1 MPIYLAHGA
10 SGKADSMAAY
20 VNGLRSRGLD
30 AHPITLPVGKAEKAV
45 PVYRRQVERPPESVI
60 GGQSYGG
67 RVASLL
73 AAEEQV
79 RGLILISY
87 PLHRPGHPE
96 WEPRTTHWPEISCP
110 VLLLSGESDPF
121 CRIQLL
127 QLALGRLAK
136 AELFTY
142 PGVGHGLLSV
152 VDDVV
157 QRIADFEAGLA

>member
-10 SGKADSMAAY
+10 SGKADSMAPY

-45 PVYRRQVERPPESVI
+45 AVYRRQVERPRGSVI

-73 AAEEQV
+73 AVEEQV
-79 RGLILISY
+79 RGLVLISY

-96 WEPRTTHWPEISCP
+96 WEPRTAHWPEIFCP

-121 CRIQLL
+121 CRIELL
-127 QLALGRLAK
+127 RLALERLRK
-136 AELFTY
+136 SEMVTY
-142 PGVGHGLLSV
+142 PGVGHGLLAV
-152 VDDVV
+152 ADDVV
-157 QRIADFEAGLA
+157 QRIADFEASLA